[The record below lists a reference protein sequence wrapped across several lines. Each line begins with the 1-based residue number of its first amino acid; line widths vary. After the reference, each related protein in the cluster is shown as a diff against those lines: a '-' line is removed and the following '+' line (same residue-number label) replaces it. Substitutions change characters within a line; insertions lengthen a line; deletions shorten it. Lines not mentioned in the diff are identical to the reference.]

1 MVVYSAHKRGKW
13 RGRILIPPLET
24 RRYCD
29 PSPGLQLRRRSNSC
43 CSGGTGNGYDARRST
58 LRTTTLIV
66 TRPGSSQEA
75 AHRVTARINR
85 RIGRPDLNNSISK
98 DRIPN
103 QQNNNNNN
111 VIKSNGGGTGYLNLR
126 QRPASPSHRILR

>member
-1 MVVYSAHKRGKW
+1 MERKNTHSTIRDAS
-13 RGRILIPPLET
+13 L
-24 RRYCD
+24 
-29 PSPGLQLRRRSNSC
+29 LRSES
-43 CSGGTGNGYDARRST
+43 RST
-58 LRTTTLIV
+58 ATTSFEFVLQWGKRKRLRCTKVHVKDHNINNNPT
-66 TRPGSSQEA
+66 GSSQEA